1 MKKKTI
7 QYKFQASSTL
17 IDMETS
23 WTTFKKNI
31 NFSEYEE
38 NMKEEKNQEILD
50 EKNPSTTKTKIKK
63 KKDFLYLV
71 TVPSRRLPWCLRDK
85 NFAHLHEKRMI
96 FFCFK
101 CFTLPHIKN
110 SNDSSNA
117 DDFMFKK
124 KKIFF
129 LSF

>member
-1 MKKKTI
+1 MK
-7 QYKFQASSTL
+7 
-17 IDMETS
+17 
-23 WTTFKKNI
+23 
-31 NFSEYEE
+31 
-38 NMKEEKNQEILD
+38 
-50 EKNPSTTKTKIKK
+50 KNPSTTKTKIKK
-63 KKDFLYLV
+63 K
-71 TVPSRRLPWCLRDK
+71 RLSLFGYSAIPKAAMVLEGQ

-101 CFTLPHIKN
+101 CFILPHTKN

-129 LSF
+129 SQFLKRKIVQIFLYELISRL

>member
-1 MKKKTI
+1 
-7 QYKFQASSTL
+7 
-17 IDMETS
+17 METS

-38 NMKEEKNQEILD
+38 NMKEKNQEILD

-63 KKDFLYLV
+63 KTSNLSLFGYSAIPKAAMVLEGQ
-71 TVPSRRLPWCLRDK
+71 

-101 CFTLPHIKN
+101 CFIILPHIKN

-129 LSF
+129 SVFKKKNCTDFFV